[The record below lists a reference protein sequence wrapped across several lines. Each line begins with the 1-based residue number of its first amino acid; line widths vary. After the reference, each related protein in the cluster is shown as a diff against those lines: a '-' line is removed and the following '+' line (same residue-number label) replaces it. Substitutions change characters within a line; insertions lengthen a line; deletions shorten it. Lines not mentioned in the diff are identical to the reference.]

1 MKNRIPAAVARRSL
15 PNIIAFCAIRNAL
28 RHVLDVEG
36 ISFVAALIVPRT
48 EDFHVYAVTTNALC
62 RGDGEPWASPG
73 QGTDIIL
80 IENEDDCS
88 KLDDRLDTLYRHRRV
103 VLLFASDKFVNERVG
118 IASDVV
124 AYLPAPTVGHVKGA
138 VRKLTGET
146 PSNREAEFLLTQPW
160 ERLQDAFRPQRSL
173 GRSLSIL
180 RRLPSVPE
188 TNPDASAQ
196 ASPFASP
203 ATTQDG
209 PTLSDLHGY
218 GAAKEWGFE
227 LARDFADFR
236 AGKIDWRDLDCGALL
251 SGPPGTGKTIFAKAL
266 AKTCG
271 VHLILGSGARWQAGA
286 HLGDM
291 LKQMRKCFADA
302 ALAAPSIL
310 FIDEMDSF
318 GDREKDDSGATY
330 WIQVVNALLECM
342 DGADRNRGVVVIG
355 ACNNASRVDP
365 AIMRPGRLDRHFQI
379 TLPDAH
385 ARLQIMQW
393 HLGSTTDFDALN
405 FMRRSEGMTG
415 AQIEKVAK
423 EARRR
428 ARRADRAI
436 AGEDI
441 EASLPRRMPLSKDY
455 QWAVAVHEAGH
466 AVVGS
471 ILGNDPLISL
481 AIEDSISLETN
492 VHSLGGALF
501 ETAPARRQTRAY
513 YLGHIATLLG
523 GIAAELVVFG
533 DFADGAGSSIHSD
546 LQLATQFATMVE
558 GPLAMGSSWL
568 SDGDTSPRSLLEARY
583 RNPLL
588 EHRVEALLAQQM
600 KIAVEVVRQREEV
613 VRRLAA
619 ELVERRQLSGDQ
631 VRAVIREVAVRSD

>member
-1 MKNRIPAAVARRSL
+1 MRNRIPAAVARRSL
-15 PNIIAFCAIRNAL
+15 PNVIAFCAIRNAL
-28 RHVLDVEG
+28 RHILDVEG
-36 ISFVAALIVPRT
+36 VSFVAALIVPRP
-48 EDFHVYAVTTNALC
+48 EDFSVYAVTINALC

-73 QGTDIIL
+73 HGTDIIL
-80 IENEDDCS
+80 VEHETDCS
-88 KLDDRLDTLYRHRRV
+88 KLDDRLDELYRHPRV
-103 VLLFASDKFVNERVG
+103 ILLLASDKFVNERVQ

-124 AYLPAPTVGHVKGA
+124 AHLPAPTVGHVKGA
-138 VRKLTGET
+138 VRRFTGEA
-146 PSNREAEFLLTQPW
+146 PSDMEAKFILSQRW
-160 ERLQDAFRPQRSL
+160 ECLRDAFRPGRGL

-180 RRLPSVPE
+180 RRLPIEPVRVS
-188 TNPDASAQ
+188 DAGPQSPPSSLP
-196 ASPFASP
+196 AS
-203 ATTQDG
+203 DG
-209 PTLSDLHGY
+209 PGLHDLHGY

-251 SGPPGTGKTIFAKAL
+251 SGPPGTGKTIFARAL
-266 AKTCG
+266 AKTCS
-271 VHLILGSGARWQAGA
+271 VPLILGSGARWQAGT

-302 ALAAPSIL
+302 AKAAPSIL

-318 GDREKDDSGATY
+318 GNRDKDDSGSTY

-342 DGADRNRGVVVIG
+342 DGADRGQGVVVVG
-355 ACNNASRVDP
+355 ACNNASRIDP
-365 AIMRPGRLDRHFQI
+365 AILRPGRLDRHFQI
-379 TLPDAH
+379 TLPDAV

-393 HLGSTTDFDALN
+393 HLGTAMDFDVRN
-405 FMRRSEGMTG
+405 FTRRSEGMTG

-428 ARRADRAI
+428 ARRANRAI

-441 EASLPRRMPLSKDY
+441 EASLPRRMPISKEY
-455 QWAVAVHEAGH
+455 QWAIAVHEAGH
-466 AVVGS
+466 AIVGS
-471 ILGNDPLISL
+471 ILGSEPLSSL
-481 AIEDSISLETN
+481 AIEDSISPDTD
-492 VHSLGGALF
+492 VQALGGASF
-501 ETAPARRQTRAY
+501 EIEPARRQTRSY

-546 LQLATQFATMVE
+546 LQLATRCATMVE

-568 SDGDTSPRSLLEARY
+568 SDGDTSLRSLSEARY

-600 KIAVEVVRQREEV
+600 KVAVEALRQRENEV
-613 VRRLAA
+613 RALAA
-619 ELVERRQLSGDQ
+619 ALMERKQLSGDE
-631 VRAVIREVAVRSD
+631 VRAMICSS

>member
-1 MKNRIPAAVARRSL
+1 MRNKIPAAVARRSL
-15 PNIIAFCAIRNAL
+15 PNVIAFCAIRNAL
-28 RHVLDVEG
+28 RHILDVEG
-36 ISFVAALIVPRT
+36 VSFVAALIVPRP
-48 EDFHVYAVTTNALC
+48 EVFHVYAVTINALC

-73 QGTDIIL
+73 HGTDIIL
-80 IENEDDCS
+80 VEHEDDCL
-88 KLDDRLDTLYRHRRV
+88 KLDERLDALYRHRRV
-103 VLLFASDKFVNERVG
+103 VFLFASDKFVNERVRT
-118 IASDVV
+118 ASDVV
-124 AYLPAPTVGHVKGA
+124 AHLPAPTVGHLKGA

-146 PSNREAEFLLTQPW
+146 PNDQEAEFLLTQPW
-160 ERLQDAFRPQRSL
+160 ERLRDAFRPQRGL

-180 RRLPSVPE
+180 RRLPVVPE
-188 TNPDASAQ
+188 TTAYSAVK
-196 ASPFASP
+196 APPSSSP
-203 ATTQDG
+203 ATTSDG
-209 PTLSDLHGY
+209 PSLSDLHGY

-271 VHLILGSGARWQAGA
+271 VPLILGSGARWQAGT

-291 LKQMRKCFADA
+291 LKQMRKCFAEA

-318 GDREKDDSGATY
+318 GDRDKDNSGSTY

-342 DGADRNRGVVVIG
+342 DGADRDQGVVVVG

-365 AIMRPGRLDRHFQI
+365 AILRPGRLDRHFQI
-379 TLPDAH
+379 ALPDAD

-393 HLGSTTDFDALN
+393 HLGTTTDFDALN
-405 FMRRSEGMTG
+405 FVRRSEGMTG

-436 AGEDI
+436 AEADI
-441 EASLPRRMPLSKDY
+441 EASLPRRMPLSKAY
-455 QWAVAVHEAGH
+455 QWVIAVHEAGH

-471 ILGNDPLISL
+471 ILGNDALISL

-492 VHSLGGALF
+492 VQALGGALF
-501 ETAPARRQTRAY
+501 EIAPARRQTRSY
-513 YLGHIATLLG
+513 HLGRIATLLG

-533 DFADGAGSSIHSD
+533 DFADGAGSSLHSD
-546 LQLATQFATMVE
+546 LQLATQHATMVE
-558 GPLAMGSSWL
+558 GPLAMGASWL
-568 SDGDTSPRSLLEARY
+568 SDGDTTPRGLVEARH

-600 KIAVEVVRQREEV
+600 KAAVEVIRQREREV
-613 VRRLAA
+613 RALAA
-619 ELVERRQLSGDQ
+619 TLVERKQLSGNE
-631 VRAVIREVAVRSD
+631 VRAVIG